1 MYPVS
6 VMREI
11 ASSEQNNMKEGS
23 RVMRLSATMALACV
37 LAVFAGNAIDEWLHT
52 SPLFLLGFL
61 TYAIASSLYM
71 MIKSL
76 GNEL

>member
-1 MYPVS
+1 
-6 VMREI
+6 
-11 ASSEQNNMKEGS
+11 MKEGS
-23 RVMRLSATMALACV
+23 QAIRMSATMALACV
-37 LAVFAGNAIDEWLHT
+37 LAVFGGNSLDEWLDT

-61 TYAIASSLYM
+61 IYAIASSLYM

>member
-1 MYPVS
+1 
-6 VMREI
+6 
-11 ASSEQNNMKEGS
+11 
-23 RVMRLSATMALACV
+23 MRLSATKALACV